1 MMIMKRMKI
10 MMKMVTVHLVE
21 ELGDARKGESCNSA
35 FDRLVGC
42 LQLVQKADL
51 MMIIRDGRKGS
62 VKNQKSK

>member
-1 MMIMKRMKI
+1 MIMKRMKI

-51 MMIIRDGRKGS
+51 MMIIRDGR
-62 VKNQKSK
+62 